1 MLAAWVGSVV
11 LANHRVNPLAESRKL
26 FTEGEGHRAVDRALT
41 RAPGRVMDYST
52 HFGAYLAA
60 YGWPMLA
67 GTQTSPDLALFRFLA
82 PEVPGLTE
90 EIYNRYLHY
99 TFELPPARTRM
110 PSPDA
115 IRIALSPCSR
125 RLAALGVN
133 HLLMFPES
141 APEPACAS
149 EWAPQAAG
157 EVRLWS
163 RRTPVCA
170 VGVARGDPDSALD
183 FDYSCPSEA
192 RVHAGASAFSIEVSP
207 DPTRS

>member
-1 MLAAWVGSVV
+1 
-11 LANHRVNPLAESRKL
+11 
-26 FTEGEGHRAVDRALT
+26 
-41 RAPGRVMDYST
+41 
-52 HFGAYLAA
+52 
-60 YGWPMLA
+60 
-67 GTQTSPDLALFRFLA
+67 
-82 PEVPGLTE
+82 
-90 EIYNRYLHY
+90 
-99 TFELPPARTRM
+99 
-110 PSPDA
+110 
-115 IRIALSPCSR
+115 
-125 RLAALGVN
+125 
-133 HLLMFPES
+133 MFPES

-207 DPTRS
+207 DPTRSWSVALNSRVVAGVDCTGATARFLDAHLVVKPQGGGEAVCHARYLDSGSALRRLLKK